1 MRSTII
7 SLVFAAFASIC
18 LGAIASPQ
26 LPIPLNGLESLQQPT
41 ISKSHYSNDLIG
53 LHKNLTTIESISL
66 NELKVGQWLK
76 SFLEEQ
82 GYSTEA
88 QEVEKERYNILAWP
102 GKKRNAKTLVTS
114 HVDTVPPFYD
124 YQVRKDGKKTM
135 ISGRGSVDAKA
146 SVAAQIIATNQ
157 LLSSG
162 KIHADDVVLLYVV
175 GEEIH
180 GDGMRAANS
189 LGLTPD
195 TVIFG
200 EPTEG
205 KLASGHKGMLGFKI
219 RALGKAAHS
228 GYPWLGRSANE
239 VLVKALAAL
248 MELGQNLPRSDKYG
262 VTTINI
268 GKMMGGVAANVVA
281 ETAEA
286 QIAVRIAEGTPAEIK
301 KACLDA
307 VNAAVSEYTDGGEEV
322 IEIEFTSAGYGP
334 VSIDHDIPGFDTMV
348 VNYGTDIPNFD
359 FTDKSQK
366 RYLYGP
372 GSILVAHSDHEIISL
387 DDLERAVE
395 DYKTLIL
402 HSLKK

>member
-1 MRSTII
+1 MRSSAV
-7 SLVFAAFASIC
+7 SLVFAASASIC
-18 LGAIASPQ
+18 LGAVATPQ
-26 LPIPLNGLESLQQPT
+26 LPIPINGLESLQQPA
-41 ISKSHYSNDLIG
+41 ISKSHYSNDLVG

-114 HVDTVPPFYD
+114 HIDTVPPFYD

-162 KIHADDVVLLYVV
+162 KIHADDVALLYVV

-205 KLASGHKGMLGFKI
+205 KLASGHKGLLGFKI

-239 VLVKALAAL
+239 VLIKALAAL

-268 GKMMGGVAANVVA
+268 GKMTGGVAANVVA

-286 QIAVRIAEGTPAEIK
+286 QIAVRIAEGTPAEMK
-301 KACLDA
+301 KACLEA
-307 VNAAVSEYTDGGEEV
+307 VNAAVSDYTDGGEEV

-334 VSIDHDIPGFDTMV
+334 VSIDHDVPGFDTMV
-348 VNYGTDIPNFD
+348 VNYGTDIPNFNV
-359 FTDKSQK
+359 TDKSQK

>member
-1 MRSTII
+1 MRCSAV
-7 SLVFAAFASIC
+7 SLAFAASVSLC
-18 LGAIASPQ
+18 LGAVAGPQ
-26 LPIPLNGLESLQQPT
+26 LPIPLNGLETLQQPA
-41 ISKSHYSNDLIG
+41 ISKPHYSNDLVG

-76 SFLEEQ
+76 SYLEDQ

-88 QEVEKERYNILAWP
+88 QEVDKDRYNILAWS
-102 GKKRNAKTLVTS
+102 GKNRNAKTLVTS
-114 HVDTVPPFYD
+114 HIDTVPPFYD
-124 YQVRKDGKKTM
+124 YKIRKDGKKTM

-157 LLSSG
+157 LLASG
-162 KIHADDVVLLYVV
+162 KLSADDVTLLYVV

-189 LGLTPD
+189 LGLTPK

-248 MELGQNLPRSDKYG
+248 MELGQNLPKSDKYG

-268 GKMMGGVAANVVA
+268 GKMTGGVAANVVA

-307 VNAAVSEYTDGGEEV
+307 VNAAVSDYTNGDEEV
-322 IEIEFTSAGYGP
+322 IEVEFTSAGYGP
-334 VSIDHDIPGFDTMV
+334 VSIDHDVPGFDSMV

-359 FTDKSQK
+359 IKDKSQK

-387 DDLERAVE
+387 DDLEKAVD
-395 DYKTLIL
+395 DYKILIL
-402 HSLKK
+402 HSLK